1 MHDGETLCFSLFCHC
16 GMDILCGDVLVGFE
30 EGSFLKELHMGKK
43 EKTRIQWHPG
53 FVAAMNL
60 EFAEQRNEMI
70 MEREHNLNLKPLEID
85 LLVIKKK
92 GDLKVRNEIGHFFR
106 GHNIVEYKS
115 PDDTVNINVIYKCI
129 AYAALYKS
137 YGETMDCIKADD
149 VTVTVICWAKPRKL
163 FRYFADHEIEFEK
176 KHPGIYA
183 IERGLLF
190 PLQIVVAR
198 ELNKEEHVWLR
209 ALSKEMERE
218 DYERLSKAVEEL
230 DETTND
236 EYVDSVLRVSIR
248 ANEKKLKEDKSM
260 RFEALKELFEPELT
274 EKWNDGRR
282 KGAMA
287 MANTMLLRG
296 YHSDE
301 IIDIIMQT
309 FQLDRSEAV
318 KYMKDLQKSQHR

>member
-1 MHDGETLCFSLFCHC
+1 ME
-16 GMDILCGDVLVGFE
+16 
-30 EGSFLKELHMGKK
+30 KK

-70 MEREHNLNLKPLEID
+70 MER
-85 LLVIKKK
+85 V
-92 GDLKVRNEIGHFFR
+92 
-106 GHNIVEYKS
+106 
-115 PDDTVNINVIYKCI
+115 
-129 AYAALYKS
+129 
-137 YGETMDCIKADD
+137 
-149 VTVTVICWAKPRKL
+149 
-163 FRYFADHEIEFEK
+163 
-176 KHPGIYA
+176 
-183 IERGLLF
+183 
-190 PLQIVVAR
+190 
-198 ELNKEEHVWLR
+198 
-209 ALSKEMERE
+209 

-318 KYMKDLQKSQHR
+318 KYMKDMQLKRD